1 MILFIGS
8 MHDDPSGRE
17 RLHRAILGRLNTDPS
32 PALIAFEWA
41 RSTYGSLVQ
50 KRADLQ
56 ARLKEMIPQL
66 KDDFVAK
73 FSATLGYEGDLCQIA
88 DTRTEQIWM
97 LNGWKRADIQI
108 PSSNALERAIA
119 VKIFN
124 LKDWLL
130 PRIPDWQTLSADEM
144 LSKTQNVYTD
154 ESRRIANLSEATV
167 MLPELETSIRSGREP
182 YLFASLEPC
191 LAGLEGSGRLGLIIV
206 GAAHLSDVP
215 GSLFMLCK
223 ERLGRVDRRWP
234 HEQ

>member
-17 RLHRAILGRLNTDPS
+17 RLHRAILGSLNTDYS
-32 PALIAFEWA
+32 LAFIAFEWA
-41 RSTYGSLVQ
+41 RTTYGGWAQ
-50 KRADLQ
+50 KRVDLQ
-56 ARLKEMIPQL
+56 ACLKEMIPEL

-73 FSATLGYEGDLCQIA
+73 FSDTLAYEGEFLKFA
-88 DTRTEQIWM
+88 DTCTKEIWM
-97 LNGWKRADIQI
+97 LNGCKRADIQI
-108 PSSNALERAIA
+108 PNSNALERAIA